1 MTVVSTAAILQTWP
15 SLPGQGAIPNPSL
28 RQLQNEHSLLQ
39 QLQYT
44 HKKLQHKQTSYKI
57 LKLQNFKKWT
67 YSLDAQCRIEFLN
80 QLSSMASFGNE
91 LVSVSDAFA
100 TESSKA
106 SRKETTVNL
115 SVKENRDYNYSRYIS
130 KGYI

>member
-1 MTVVSTAAILQTWP
+1 M
-15 SLPGQGAIPNPSL
+15 
-28 RQLQNEHSLLQ
+28 
-39 QLQYT
+39 
-44 HKKLQHKQTSYKI
+44 
-57 LKLQNFKKWT
+57 
-67 YSLDAQCRIEFLN
+67 DAQFAIEFLN

-115 SVKENRDYNYSRYIS
+115 SVKENRDYNYIVDTSPKDIFSLTLVLVIS
-130 KGYI
+130 WLQFSY